1 MITGSIYTC
10 CIVVKYGTIA
20 LSTVLFQT
28 QIDITLAEAQFS
40 VYIFASKTIPALL
53 CSTSDGGWP
62 LACE

>member
-1 MITGSIYTC
+1 MIHVLHC
-10 CIVVKYGTIA
+10 CEVWHKTLLA

-40 VYIFASKTIPALL
+40 VYVFASIPALL
-53 CSTSDGGWP
+53 CITSDGGWP